1 MPNIPITMSKL
12 RTIIRLY
19 EDRRGLKTIAEMAR
33 TRNTVKKYVSRWNS
47 LSMSYEEFERLAEHY
62 GAAVSPARTRK
73 PKDKSHVKNT
83 VKLIYKDIFT
93 ALNGLHCPDMPL

>member
-19 EDRRGLKTIAEMAR
+19 EDHRGLKTIAEMAR
-33 TRNTVKKYVSRWNS
+33 TRNMVKKYVSRWNS

-62 GAAVSPARTRK
+62 GAAVYSAHTRK

-83 VKLIYKDIFT
+83 VKLTYKDIFT
-93 ALNGLHCPDMPL
+93 ALAGLYCSG

>member
-1 MPNIPITMSKL
+1 
-12 RTIIRLY
+12 
-19 EDRRGLKTIAEMAR
+19 
-33 TRNTVKKYVSRWNS
+33 
-47 LSMSYEEFERLAEHY
+47 MSYEEFERLAEHY
-62 GAAVSPARTRK
+62 GAAVYPARTRK

>member
-33 TRNTVKKYVSRWNS
+33 TRNTVKKYVSRWKSSSALPNITEQ
-47 LSMSYEEFERLAEHY
+47 LSIL
-62 GAAVSPARTRK
+62 PAPASRK
-73 PKDKSHVKNT
+73 TNPT
-83 VKLIYKDIFT
+83 
-93 ALNGLHCPDMPL
+93 